1 MRQWVK
7 ECQKI
12 VQVTGGCV
20 LALCLCFHY
29 CLENEEWPKNLHEI
43 NEDFQMLDLDMVP
56 PERCDDWQ
64 VV

>member
-1 MRQWVK
+1 M
-7 ECQKI
+7 
-12 VQVTGGCV
+12 
-20 LALCLCFHY
+20 LASCLCFHY

-64 VV
+64 VVA